1 VPTAPRVRKARR
13 RSIRRELQSISRSLA
28 SVSRAFARLGPVLE
42 AMARGTNPALVPRPR
57 NLSPQRRAEL
67 KLQGSYIGHVRKLKL
82 RQRARVKKLREDKG
96 VRAAIRLAKALSR
109 K

>member
-1 VPTAPRVRKARR
+1 MPTLTRR

-28 SVSRAFARLGPVLE
+28 SVGRAFARLGPVFE
-42 AMARGTNPALVPRPR
+42 AMARGANAAVVPRPR
-57 NLSPQRRAEL
+57 NLSPERRAEL
-67 KLQGSYIGHVRKLKL
+67 KLQGSYIGHVRKLNLK
-82 RQRARVKKLREDKG
+82 QRAQVKKLRKAKG

>member
-1 VPTAPRVRKARR
+1 MPTPSKTRR

-28 SVSRAFARLGPVLE
+28 SVSRAFARLGPVFE
-42 AMARGTNPALVPRPR
+42 ALARGANPAVVPRPR

-67 KLQGSYIGHVRKLKL
+67 KLQGSYIGHVRKLSLK
-82 RQRARVKKLREDKG
+82 QRARVKKLRQAKG
-96 VRAAIRLAKALSR
+96 VRAAIRLAKSLSR

>member
-1 VPTAPRVRKARR
+1 MPIARR
-13 RSIRRELQSISRSLA
+13 RSIRKELQSISRSLA

-42 AMARGTNPALVPRPR
+42 AVARGAAGPDLVPRPR
-57 NLSPQRRAEL
+57 NLSPERRAEL
-67 KLQGSYIGHVRKLKL
+67 KLQGSYIGHVRKLSL
-82 RQRARVKKLREDKG
+82 RQRAQVKKLREAKG

>member
-1 VPTAPRVRKARR
+1 VPTASTARR

-28 SVSRAFARLGPVLE
+28 SVSRAIARLGPVLDSV
-42 AMARGTNPALVPRPR
+42 ARGTNAALVPRPR

-67 KLQGSYIGHVRKLKL
+67 KLQGSYIGHVRKLNL
-82 RQRARVKKLREDKG
+82 QQRARVKKLRGKKG

>member
-1 VPTAPRVRKARR
+1 VPTAPTPRR
-13 RSIRRELQSISRSLA
+13 RSIRRELQAISRSLA

-42 AMARGTNPALVPRPR
+42 AMARGANPALVPRPR
-57 NLSPQRRAEL
+57 NLSPRRRAEL
-67 KLQGSYIGHVRKLKL
+67 KLQGSYIGHVRKLNLKL
-82 RQRARVKKLREDKG
+82 RARVKKLREEKG